1 MPRKGRDLEKLIGI
15 LESSLQGTD
24 VTVTSPDIIPG
35 IISKVPREVDVTL
48 RAPDGSLTAFECRNW
63 TDTKQGVA
71 WIEQLASKK
80 KDLGVQRVFAV
91 SSSDFSEG
99 ARNLALHFG
108 VELRTLD
115 DLTFADIANWA
126 PMNIPLVIH
135 RGEFKQVRIYLADRS
150 DQEAS
155 ELLAKLKT
163 VGNEVLFQDRE
174 TGQDVSLQEIWR
186 RILAKNPQLYRGIDP
201 NGESREVTIRVDF
214 ASGRYSVLIDNEP
227 IQVVEIHFVA
237 ELWIVRP
244 DMPVSRASQYSDAD
258 GEVMA
263 DVIQWEGE
271 TTDLVRGLTF
281 IGIPKK
287 PHRGQGET

>member
-35 IISKVPREVDVTL
+35 IISKVSREVDVTL

-135 RGEFKQVRIYLADRS
+135 RGEFKQVLSTTEKCTKNTDRKVYHFLNPKRPS
-150 DQEAS
+150 SRRRGPSHRNKGCGKPAS
-155 ELLAKLKT
+155 HHLLA
-163 VGNEVLFQDRE
+163 
-174 TGQDVSLQEIWR
+174 
-186 RILAKNPQLYRGIDP
+186 P
-201 NGESREVTIRVDF
+201 
-214 ASGRYSVLIDNEP
+214 
-227 IQVVEIHFVA
+227 
-237 ELWIVRP
+237 
-244 DMPVSRASQYSDAD
+244 
-258 GEVMA
+258 
-263 DVIQWEGE
+263 
-271 TTDLVRGLTF
+271 
-281 IGIPKK
+281 
-287 PHRGQGET
+287 